1 MLLKT
6 GTPSIGHPTPL
17 NGLQFGEEK
26 GRVPTIVNPLGPT
39 GPLKHVGLP
48 PGAPLYGN
56 TRPAQLRLGTL
67 KGCAGIADR
76 AGSAGITVPGGM
88 KYSDSEP
95 EVPHDV
101 GVPPKPAG
109 AESTLLGFRFAKLAR
124 LLQV

>member
-6 GTPSIGHPTPL
+6 GTPSLGHPAPL
-17 NGLQFGEEK
+17 SGLQFGEEK
-26 GRVPTIVNPLGPT
+26 GRVPTIVNPFGPT

-67 KGCAGIADR
+67 KGCVGMADR
-76 AGSAGITVPGGM
+76 AGSAGITVPGGI

-101 GVPPKPAG
+101 GVPPPAAG
-109 AESTLLGFRFAKLAR
+109 AESTLLGVRVAR
-124 LLQV
+124 MRSPIQV